1 MISHRSHLR
10 VHTAWIAFMD
20 IGCLLAGLIVAVSV
34 VIGAQEFA
42 GYVREHLDGWLAFF
56 GSILLANYFVGS
68 YGIQTTYSRFNLIV
82 SWMFSVGFALLV
94 LSIMSYAGLRVPLG
108 RGVLFFAVMTYSA
121 ASLFLK
127 LLIYRSLFRSSVF
140 LCRVVVLGVSEHA
153 RQLRSMVEST
163 YVLPAH
169 KVLAYIRMHAEEDE
183 MRPSEVGIM
192 DGVAVIDASGE
203 TIEDVVASLGVEL
216 IIISHDEQH
225 DAVLFYRQLR
235 RLRFSGV
242 EVLEQRH
249 AAEIYNSKIPL
260 EMINETTMM
269 EISQASALPLV
280 GRFKRLFDIVVSVLT
295 GLVCLPLIVLIYV
308 LIKAGAIQ
316 SPVFY
321 TQQRVGRFGDL
332 FRMYKFRTM
341 NVGAED
347 ETGAIWAVEDD
358 DRVTYLGRLLRRCR
372 MDEIPQLFN
381 ILRGDMSFVGP
392 RPERPEFIE
401 ELEKRIPYY
410 NERANVLPGLTGW
423 AQVRYSYGNTHD
435 DAARKLEYDLY
446 YIKYL
451 SIGLDVQI
459 ILRTIRIVL
468 FGKDGLG

>member
-1 MISHRSHLR
+1 
-10 VHTAWIAFMD
+10 MD
-20 IGCLLAGLIVAVSV
+20 IGCLLAGMIVAVSV
-34 VIGAQEFA
+34 VIGAEGF
-42 GYVREHLDGWLAFF
+42 GSYVREHLDGWIAFF

-82 SWMFSVGFALLV
+82 CWMFSVGFALLV
-94 LSIMSYAGLRVPLG
+94 LSLMSYAGLRVPLG
-108 RGVLFFAVMTYSA
+108 RGVLFFAIMTYSA
-121 ASLFLK
+121 VSLFLK

-153 RQLRSMVEST
+153 RHVRSMVENT
-163 YVLPAH
+163 YILPAH
-169 KVLAYIRMHAEEDE
+169 KVLAYIRLHADEDE
-183 MRPSEVGIM
+183 LRPSEIGIM
-192 DGVAVIDASGE
+192 DGVAVIDADKD
-203 TIEDVVASLGVEL
+203 TIEDVVGSLGVDL
-216 IIISHDEQH
+216 VIISHDEQH
-225 DAVLFYRQLR
+225 DAAQFYRQLR
-235 RLRFSGV
+235 RLRFSGI
-242 EVLEQRH
+242 EVLEQCH
-249 AAEIYNSKIPL
+249 AFEIYNSKVPL
-260 EMINETTMM
+260 EMVNETTMM

-280 GRFKRLFDIVVSVLT
+280 ARFKRLFDIVVSLLA
-295 GLVCLPLIVLIYV
+295 GLVCLPLLI
-308 LIKAGAIQ
+308 LIFLLVKAGAVQ
-316 SPVFY
+316 SPAFY
-321 TQQRVGRFGDL
+321 TQQRVGRFGSI

-347 ETGAIWAVEDD
+347 MTGAIWATEDD
-358 DRVTYLGRLLRRCR
+358 NRVTRVGRVLRRCR

-401 ELEKRIPYY
+401 ELEKRIPFY

-423 AQVRYSYGNTHD
+423 AQVRYPYGNTHE

-459 ILRTIRIVL
+459 ILRTLRIVL
-468 FGKDGLG
+468 FGKEGLG

>member
-1 MISHRSHLR
+1 
-10 VHTAWIAFMD
+10 
-20 IGCLLAGLIVAVSV
+20 
-34 VIGAQEFA
+34 
-42 GYVREHLDGWLAFF
+42 
-56 GSILLANYFVGS
+56 
-68 YGIQTTYSRFNLIV
+68 
-82 SWMFSVGFALLV
+82 
-94 LSIMSYAGLRVPLG
+94 
-108 RGVLFFAVMTYSA
+108 
-121 ASLFLK
+121 
-127 LLIYRSLFRSSVF
+127 
-140 LCRVVVLGVSEHA
+140 
-153 RQLRSMVEST
+153 
-163 YVLPAH
+163 
-169 KVLAYIRMHAEEDE
+169 
-183 MRPSEVGIM
+183 
-192 DGVAVIDASGE
+192 
-203 TIEDVVASLGVEL
+203 
-216 IIISHDEQH
+216 
-225 DAVLFYRQLR
+225 
-235 RLRFSGV
+235 LRFSGV

-269 EISQASALPLV
+269 EISQTSALPLV

-347 ETGAIWAVEDD
+347 ETGAIWAVEND

-423 AQVRYSYGNTHD
+423 AQVRYPYGNTHD